1 MTAISIEA
9 DMKPRIAEPELLNQ
23 LLRLQ
28 EAVWPRKLKRFSLF
42 KRTRDGDDMRYRA
55 VCFDRFENDLYVL
68 AIHSNKCPETQVKLV
83 KWRGDSADQPFSDI
97 MLCDESVAPQMMRG
111 ALTALPLE
119 VQKFVGERMKVVHA
133 FCYLDKK
140 GQGNPHD
147 FIFNDFVVMNDTERL
162 KALAYVVDAAK
173 KPKNFRTQAGRI
185 VHRWLHFGGG
195 DCALADLTCRMGRKE
210 IAKGGSY
217 SRKPGPPSRR
227 ARMAHYVAVAR
238 GRARTQYREVAVTAD
253 DLRNFVSALT
263 THWALAH
270 RTLKDA
276 YHLMLDERYADTEA
290 HLRPSLN
297 AFYYHA
303 RESLIARYQ
312 LRSLRNGATI
322 AHQFDL
328 ARIGQA
334 TDLTQGVIGIADV
347 DGWSAKMLV
356 AALVNGKLIAIPVVV
371 LFAVCRN
378 SHCVLGYEIA
388 LTGENAESFR
398 RCIASIYMDKAPRA
412 KELGLISTEGL
423 LHGTIDGVMVDN
435 GSGAAEEVLA
445 VACDEMNLWRM
456 LPEPGRGDKKSPVES
471 FNGTMI
477 LLTLTEETAYTRATD
492 PLSKR
497 LRRLK
502 RKNPPVSVT
511 RFEQLIVLCMQH
523 HNLHADVRHLRT
535 KRMEEL
541 GIGITPAEIC
551 TYLQNER
558 IAAGIP
564 QLTYREALTRFV
576 PWEPRLSRDG
586 LIYFKGYR
594 FTSSALVV
602 LHNQYAERPLKEDR
616 KLWVKVKRLDGKAKK
631 LLWLLPNGEEGIL
644 DMVDEDARR
653 VGDASWKEVELIALG
668 EAEQAAEL
676 AEASGRSQAWL
687 TTGQHVN
694 ITDAARNAAQSDL
707 GGLGGENVK
716 AARANAKKKRD
727 AKRGEDYLKAKGIKP
742 TDKSGSGPIVVN
754 QRDEVEGMDED
765 YAKFLA
771 AEEARRT
778 NPGAGSHRPAQ

>member
-1 MTAISIEA
+1 MPASPIKV
-9 DMKPRIAEPELLNQ
+9 DLKPRIAEPEVLNQ

-28 EAVWPRKLKRFSLF
+28 EAAWPHKLKRFSLF
-42 KRTRDGDDMRYRA
+42 KRTRDGDEMRYRA
-55 VCFDRFENDLYVL
+55 LCFDKFENELYVL
-68 AIHSNKCPETQVKLV
+68 AIHSNHCPETQVKVV
-83 KWRGDSADQPFSDI
+83 KWNGNATDQPFSDF
-97 MLCDESVAPQMMRG
+97 MLCDESVAPQMMKG
-111 ALTALPLE
+111 ALTALPE
-119 VQKFVGERMKVVHA
+119 SVQGFVSERMKVVRA

-140 GQGNPHD
+140 GQGNPRD
-147 FIFNDFVVMNDTERL
+147 FIFNDLVIMSEVERL

-173 KPKNFRTQAGRI
+173 KPKSFRTQAGRL

-195 DCALADLTCRMGRKE
+195 ECALADLTCWMGRKE
-210 IAKGGSY
+210 IAKGGRY
-217 SRKPGPPSRR
+217 ARKPGPLSRR
-227 ARMAHYVAVAR
+227 ARMARYAAQSR
-238 GRARTQYREVAVTAD
+238 GKADTSYKEVAVSAD

-263 THWALAH
+263 THWALEH
-270 RTLKDA
+270 RTIKDT
-276 YHLMLDERYADTEA
+276 YYLMLDERYADVPV

-297 AFYYHA
+297 VFYHHA
-303 RESLIARYQ
+303 RENLIARYQ
-312 LRSLRNGATI
+312 LLSLRNGPTL

-334 TDLTQGVIGIADV
+334 SDLTQGVIGIADI

-356 AALVNGKLIAIPVVV
+356 AALVNGKLYAIPVVV

-388 LTGENAESFR
+388 LTGENSEAFR
-398 RCIASIYMDKAPRA
+398 RCIASIYINKAPRA
-412 KELGLISTEGL
+412 TELGLTSTAGL

-435 GSGAAEEVLA
+435 GCGAAEEVLA
-445 VACDEMNLWRM
+445 AACDEMNLWRM

-477 LLTLTEETAYTRATD
+477 LLTLTEGTAYTRATD

-511 RFEQLIVLCMQH
+511 RFEQLILLCIQH
-523 HNLHADVRHLRT
+523 HNLHADVSRLRT
-535 KRMEEL
+535 KTMQEL

-564 QLTYREALTRFV
+564 QLTYREALARFV
-576 PWEPRLSRDG
+576 PWETRLSRDG

-602 LHNQYAERPLKEDR
+602 LHNRYAEKPLKEDR
-616 KLWVKVKRLDGKAKK
+616 KLWVKVKRLDGKPKK

-644 DMVDEDARR
+644 DMVPEDARR
-653 VGDASWKEVELIALG
+653 VGDASWKEIELIQMG
-668 EAEQAAEL
+668 EAEQAAEV

-687 TTGQHVN
+687 TTGQHAN
-694 ITDAARNAAQSDL
+694 ITDAARNAAQKDL
-707 GGLGGENVK
+707 GGLGGSSVK
-716 AARANAKKKRD
+716 EARANAKKKRD

-742 TDKSGSGPIVVN
+742 ADKPDSGPIVVN
-754 QRDEVEGMDED
+754 RRDDVEEMDDD

-771 AEEARRT
+771 AEAARRAT
-778 NPGAGSHRPAQ
+778 PGAGFNRPAL